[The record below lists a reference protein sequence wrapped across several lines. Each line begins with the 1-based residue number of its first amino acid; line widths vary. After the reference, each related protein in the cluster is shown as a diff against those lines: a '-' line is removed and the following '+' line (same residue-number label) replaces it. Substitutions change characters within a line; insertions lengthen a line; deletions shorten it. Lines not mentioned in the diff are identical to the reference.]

1 MYTYKLIYI
10 YILISSFDVDTCFGI
25 ANIYVYTQLSRA
37 IFIPSTLLCI
47 CRPTTCIHVSVLS
60 FYIYI
65 HTYTYTYKHVVVY
78 TYMFVKNEPCMCA
91 CTYTHTQANGQLHPM
106 EGARPEA

>member
-1 MYTYKLIYI
+1 M
-10 YILISSFDVDTCFGI
+10 
-25 ANIYVYTQLSRA
+25 YVYTQLSRA

-47 CRPTTCIHVSVLS
+47 CRPTKCIHVSVLS
-60 FYIYI
+60 FYIYIYI